1 MNGIGAIG
9 LEDPHCPGSADPMA
23 VQEDHDFAH
32 GLLFGPGG
40 ENAGRPNR
48 PDAIDL
54 TQSIRSALDD
64 VENLLA
70 ECAHELLGVD
80 RPYAADH
87 AGGEVFLDA
96 VGRRR
101 RRGAQ
106 EARFELLAMGAVI
119 DPLARRH
126 DPFAGG
132 NGGSVA
138 NHRHHV
144 TMAACPC
151 AQYAETILS
160 VVVGYSLDETC
171 QDFPGVRLRT
181 ISFQDSPKIRWRLPF
196 GSRWQLTPVTELQQ
210 GIKIHENTLFL
221 ARRLV

>member
-1 MNGIGAIG
+1 
-9 LEDPHCPGSADPMA
+9 MA